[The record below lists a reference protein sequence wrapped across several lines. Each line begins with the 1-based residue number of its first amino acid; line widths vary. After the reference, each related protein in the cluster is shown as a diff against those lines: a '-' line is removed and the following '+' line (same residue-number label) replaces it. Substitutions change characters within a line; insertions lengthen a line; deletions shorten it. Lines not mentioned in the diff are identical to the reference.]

1 MHTAWTIF
9 WSYDLMMSFN
19 MRWLQWV
26 KGNSTVLRTKN
37 DQTPTFPNHLTF
49 QFTSKSPMF
58 IQKEASFK
66 IWLTIQKKH
75 RFARS
80 SPLNHIFP
88 MICGIPTVA
97 KKLDPRCTCAT
108 SAVTPAW
115 RRFSSSLRH
124 LPAMNWAKAWR
135 VRKTWRNMR
144 NDRFHHNM
152 FETNV
157 EKWVDLRDSSNHEV
171 IELYSSNKTWHETNM
186 WISHRHWDS

>member
-9 WSYDLMMSFN
+9 WSYDLMMSSN

-97 KKLDPRCTCAT
+97 KNSIPGAP
-108 SAVTPAW
+108 VPPPPW
-115 RRFSSSLRH
+115 RRRGEGSAARCGTCRPWTEPRPDVWEKH
-124 LPAMNWAKAWR
+124 GE
-135 VRKTWRNMR
+135 TWGMTG
-144 NDRFHHNM
+144 F
-152 FETNV
+152 TTTCL
-157 EKWVDLRDSSNHEV
+157 KQ
-171 IELYSSNKTWHETNM
+171 M
-186 WISHRHWDS
+186 WKNGWI